1 MAQLNKTL
9 PRLLVISR
17 NPKVRD
23 DLVTLLTGYGY
34 YVDYVQDR
42 SEGISRFRQ
51 YKQSI
56 VIVDV
61 PALPRFPQRMFRIF
75 RVYRRNP
82 IVLIAAYQDELERAY
97 SYMQHGV
104 YDVVQL
110 PLNIEYVD
118 IVLSRLVKHNKLVA
132 QNEFMRI
139 LILLTVF
146 VIPLWI
152 VLIAVIAR
160 YWFW

>member
-1 MAQLNKTL
+1 MAQLNKNL

-42 SEGISRFRQ
+42 SEGIARFRQ
-51 YKQSI
+51 HKQTI

-61 PALPRFPQRMFRIF
+61 PALPRFPQRMFRMF

-82 IVLIAAYQDELERAY
+82 IVLIAAYEDEQERAY
-97 SYMQHGV
+97 SYLKHGV
-104 YDVVQL
+104 YDVIQL
-110 PLNIEYVD
+110 PLNIDYVD
-118 IVLSRLVKHNKLVA
+118 IVLSRLVKYNKLTA
-132 QNEFMRI
+132 QNEFMRL

-152 VLIAVIAR
+152 LLIAVVAR
-160 YWFW
+160 YSIW